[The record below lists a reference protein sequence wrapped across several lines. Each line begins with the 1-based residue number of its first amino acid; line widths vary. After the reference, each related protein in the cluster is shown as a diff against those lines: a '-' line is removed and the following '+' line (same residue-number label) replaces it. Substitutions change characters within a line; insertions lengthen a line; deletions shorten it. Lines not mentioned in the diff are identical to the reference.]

1 MAHGGKRAGAGRK
14 PGAVSKRTREV
25 AEAIITDGEMTPLEF
40 LTKVYRDVNE
50 EMSRRVDAAKAAAQY
65 VHPKL
70 ANIDAKVDG
79 EIKVGRL
86 IYPGLD
92 DC

>member
-1 MAHGGKRAGAGRK
+1 MAHGGVRTGAGRK
-14 PGAVSKRTREV
+14 AGSVNKRTRDI
-25 AEAIITDGEMTPLEF
+25 ADAIIEDGDLTPLEF
-40 LTKVYRDVNE
+40 LTKVYRDVGE

-70 ANIDAKVDG
+70 ANVDANVKG
-79 EIKVGRL
+79 ELAIGRV

-92 DC
+92 D

>member
-1 MAHGGKRAGAGRK
+1 MSEHGGARPGAGRK
-14 PGAVSKRTREV
+14 PGSATIRTREI
-25 AEAIITDGEMTPLEF
+25 ANAISEGLTPLEF
-40 LTKVYRDVNE
+40 LTSVYRDVGE

-70 ANIDAKVDG
+70 ANVDANVTG
-79 EIKVGRL
+79 EITVGKL

-92 DC
+92 D